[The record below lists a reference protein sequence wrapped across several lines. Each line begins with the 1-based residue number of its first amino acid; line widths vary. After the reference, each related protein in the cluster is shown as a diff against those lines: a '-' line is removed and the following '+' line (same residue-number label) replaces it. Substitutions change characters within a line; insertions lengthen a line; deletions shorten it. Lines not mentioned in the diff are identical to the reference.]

1 MRRPAPVIRGR
12 DRPNVLEFRDGLE
25 PGRSYQ
31 VSVKTMSGK
40 VASWPISAN
49 VTLSK
54 YTHTRNCGVAKTI
67 SNHLCAFRASRCNF
81 ITLK

>member
-1 MRRPAPVIRGR
+1 MRRPAPVVRGR
-12 DRPNVLEFRDGLE
+12 DKQNVLEFRDGLD

-40 VASWPISAN
+40 VASWPTSAN

-54 YTHTRNCGVAKTI
+54 FFQLVSI
-67 SNHLCAFRASRCNF
+67 
-81 ITLK
+81 I